1 MTFKAPGKTVSGSYQ
16 RAEIDAAQKFPLGL
30 LAVRQIARKA
40 DGQSLTHAML
50 RGAFDRARDAAAA
63 AHPRLEKKIREF
75 QFRDLRA
82 KAGTDTEE
90 ASGMAAAKDQLGHSS
105 EQMTA
110 HYVRHRRGKLVK
122 PTK

>member
-1 MTFKAPGKTVSGSYQ
+1 MVANS
-16 RAEIDAAQKFPLGL
+16 
-30 LAVRQIARKA
+30 
-40 DGQSLTHAML
+40 DGQQMTQPML
-50 RGAFDRARDAAAA
+50 RGAFDRARISAVA
-63 AHPRLEKKIREF
+63 AHPGLAAKIKKF

-90 ASGMAAAKDQLGHSS
+90 NRGMAAAKDQLGHTS
-105 EQMTA
+105 EAMTS

>member
-1 MTFKAPGKTVSGSYQ
+1 MENIKG
-16 RAEIDAAQKFPLGL
+16 QKVMSLQL
-30 LAVRQIARKA
+30 ISNA
-40 DGQSLTHAML
+40 DGKPMTKCEL
-50 RGAFDRARDAAAA
+50 RGTFDRARDAAVL
-63 AHPRLEKKIREF
+63 AHPDLEVAIRQF

-90 ASGMAAAKDQLGHSS
+90 SSGMEAAQAQLGHTTAA
-105 EQMTA
+105 MTA